1 MTDESSV
8 AAPGARRHLAAFGLL
23 LLATGLAVGLFAPR
37 EQDPAYHRFADTRAV
52 LGVPNGLDVLSNA
65 AFVLAGGAGLAVL
78 AGRGRRAFARR
89 TEAWPWAVLFASVA
103 LTGPGSAYYHLAPD
117 DARLFWDRLPMA
129 AGFAALV
136 AILLAERVE
145 ARLGERL
152 LLPLFVAGAASAIFW
167 RATGDLRPY
176 VTGQL
181 FTVLALALALALRPR
196 MNDAAAFGG
205 TLALYLGAKGAE
217 LLDAAILAAAG
228 VSGHTVKHLLAA
240 AGVGVLAASLARR
253 EAASPPSP
261 GAPPLRP
268 PPAEA

>member
-1 MTDESSV
+1 MT
-8 AAPGARRHLAAFGLL
+8 RAAFPNGTPRPLAPFA
-23 LLATGLAVGLFAPR
+23 LLALATALAVGLFVPR
-37 EQDPAYHRFADTRAV
+37 EQDPAYHRFADTREV

-65 AFVLAGGAGLAVL
+65 AFVLAGGAGLAVV
-78 AGRGRRAFARR
+78 AWRGRRAFARGA
-89 TEAWPWAVLFASVA
+89 EAWPWAILFASVA

-136 AILLAERVE
+136 SILLAERVP
-145 ARLGERL
+145 RLGERL
-152 LLPLFVAGAASAIFW
+152 LLPLLAAGVGSALYW

-196 MNDAAAFGG
+196 TRDAGAFAG
-205 TLALYLGAKGAE
+205 TLAFYLGAKVAE
-217 LLDAAILAAAG
+217 VLDAPILAAAG

-240 AGVGVLAASLARR
+240 AGVGALAWALARR
-253 EAASPPSP
+253 GESPSPPIIR
-261 GAPPLRP
+261 AR
-268 PPAEA
+268 